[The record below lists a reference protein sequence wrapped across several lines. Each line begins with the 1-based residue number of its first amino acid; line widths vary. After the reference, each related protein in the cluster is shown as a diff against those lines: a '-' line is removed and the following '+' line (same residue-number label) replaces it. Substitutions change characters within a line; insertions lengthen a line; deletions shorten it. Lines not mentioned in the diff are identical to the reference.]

1 MKDGCLLTKR
11 MVVLV
16 KTLCSLGVLALLLI
30 PGMMPGSQAIAA
42 AEADLQIR
50 SVRPGAVVTVDR
62 FIGDDKLLLS
72 VADATKKPLFGLST
86 GDFAISQAGRT
97 AKIVAVQPLAESL
110 DVPRNIVLVL
120 DNSDSMRQR
129 HAVEALLAGVDEL
142 LKIIRPIDQVQVV
155 VFDNKQT
162 VNMGGRDLYVRTFRS
177 NQPAELRGFVTEV
190 YRDGMT
196 PTTVLYE
203 AMLAGLELIRAMP
216 ADEPKFMVVFSDG
229 EDLNSALKSE
239 EVTGAAQGLARFDA
253 YAIDYMPGP
262 ATDKFLAAFAA
273 RNRGTIWKA
282 TSETN
287 LVPIFQSVA
296 SKMQYYY
303 IVSYLFPPTG
313 KLAVTPNRLV
323 IDEVRIFGV
332 PASSAPAADTQ
343 EETGTAETGSFATR
357 IDASALTLQPA
368 VDSAYGIARWKI
380 AVANAK
386 GSVAELAGDGSPAGV
401 ITVPLPIGN
410 LQALASGGDL
420 TVKMEAEDRK
430 GQPLVLTAPA
440 VKVHHL
446 QTQASLEVAPASL
459 TIEEIRTIDASPML
473 GHIYFAKGSTEIA
486 PQYVRLAGPEATA
499 GFDEQQFR
507 DTLEKYYQVLN
518 IVGKRLAD
526 HPEATI
532 KLVGCNADS
541 GAEKGKKK
549 LSTGRA
555 EAVRDYLRAV
565 WNIDPGR
572 MPIEIRNLPEMPS
585 TSRLEE
591 GQAENRRVEIRS
603 TDPAILDL
611 VRSTYLANRIDAPA
625 LTLKPSVASPHGI
638 VHWKVVADNTTGR
651 LADLGAEGAPA
662 AQITVPLPVGD
673 LKALAAGGDV
683 EVRMEMQDRKGQR
696 LVFAPVPVKVDFIQ
710 TSQRLAQKQDLR
722 VQEKYALILFDFDKD
737 TIDARNQAIV
747 DTITARIREL
757 PRATVEIVGH
767 TDNIGKEA
775 YNLKLS
781 ERRARAVHKLLAADC
796 GEACADRIR
805 FSGVGPNNPL
815 YDNLSP
821 EARAFN
827 RTVTITLE
835 YLTAE

>member
-1 MKDGCLLTKR
+1 MKKEG
-11 MVVLV
+11 MFV
-16 KTLCSLGVLALLLI
+16 KWMAAMGHSLRHLGMYALLLI
-30 PGMMPGSQAIAA
+30 LFLLPGTRAA
-42 AEADLQIR
+42 AADGADLQVK

-62 FIGDDKLLLS
+62 LIGDDKVLLS
-72 VADATKKPLFGLST
+72 VVDAGKTPLFGLDT
-86 GDFAISQAGRT
+86 GDFAVTQSGRT

-110 DVPRNIVLVL
+110 DVPRNIVMVL

-155 VFDNKQT
+155 VFDSQQT
-162 VNMGGRDLYVRTFRS
+162 VNMGGRGLHVRTFKS
-177 NQPAELRGFVTEV
+177 NQPAELKDFIATV

-203 AMLAGLELIRAMP
+203 AMLAGLDIIDKMP
-216 ADEPKFMVVFSDG
+216 AAEPRFMVVFSDG
-229 EDLNSALKSE
+229 EDLNSVFKRE
-239 EVTGAAQGLARFDA
+239 DVDTAAHGLARFNA

-262 ATDKFLAAFAA
+262 STDKFLSAFAA

-303 IVSYLFPPTG
+303 VVNYLFPPTG
-313 KLAVTPNRLV
+313 KLTVAPERLV
-323 IDEVRIFGV
+323 IDEVRILG
-332 PASSAPAADTQ
+332 AMAQSGPAAAAP
-343 EETGTAETGSFATR
+343 EGEGPAGAGLLETR
-357 IDASALTLQPA
+357 IDATALTLQPA
-368 VDSAYGIARWKI
+368 VDSVYGIGRWKI
-380 AVANAK
+380 VVANAK
-386 GSVAELAGDGSPAGV
+386 GSVAELAGEGSPAGQ
-401 ITVPLPIGN
+401 ITVPLPTGN
-410 LQALASGGDL
+410 LQALAAGGAL
-420 TVKMEAEDRK
+420 AVRMEVEDRK
-430 GQPLVLTAPA
+430 GQNLVLTTPA
-440 VKVHHL
+440 VKVYHL
-446 QTQASLEVAPASL
+446 QTRASLEVAPASL

-473 GHIYFAKGSTEIA
+473 GHIYFAKGLNEIP

-532 KLVGCNADS
+532 TLVGCNADA

-549 LSTGRA
+549 LSTRRA
-555 EAVRDYLRAV
+555 EAVRDYLQTV
-565 WNIDPGR
+565 WDIAPGR
-572 MPIEIRNLPEMPS
+572 MPIEVRNLPEMPS

-603 TDPAILDL
+603 LDPAILDL
-611 VRSTYLANRIDAPA
+611 ARSTYLANRIDAPA
-625 LTLKPSVASPHGI
+625 LTLKPSVVSPHGI
-638 VHWKVVADNTTGR
+638 VRWKIVADNTAGR
-651 LADLGAEGAPA
+651 LADLAAEGDPA
-662 AQITVPLPVGD
+662 AQLTVPLPVGD
-673 LKALAAGGDV
+673 LKALAGGGDV

-696 LVFAPVPVKVDFIQ
+696 LVLAPVLVKVNFIQ
-710 TSQRLAQKQDLR
+710 TSQRLAQKQGLR

-747 DTITARIREL
+747 DTIATRIREL
-757 PRATVEIVGH
+757 PQATVEIVGH
-767 TDNIGKEA
+767 TDNIGKEK

-781 ERRARAVHKLLAADC
+781 ERRAVAVHKLLAAAC
-796 GEACADRIR
+796 GEACGDRIR
-805 FSGVGPNNPL
+805 FSGVGPNAPL

-827 RTVTITLE
+827 RTVTITLD
-835 YLTAE
+835 YLAAE